1 MVGSL
6 SAVSIKQ
13 SEILRERGSLM
24 ELVVPPTVLR
34 TGAAHAQWSAW
45 ATRIGDALSAG
56 EDLLLRIGKDDAF
69 DPAEGAKLS
78 AALAT
83 LVEPHFGKAC
93 ALIATGGETARAML
107 SAARIDGLELVAEV
121 EAGVAIG
128 RPLGEHAQH
137 CAHVVTKAGAFGTEN
152 ALYSAWQRLHDD
164 RAAMLHHVPSE
175 TSK

>member
-1 MVGSL
+1 
-6 SAVSIKQ
+6 
-13 SEILRERGSLM
+13 
-24 ELVVPPTVLR
+24 VLR

-152 ALYSAWQRLHDD
+152 ALYSAWQRLRDE
-164 RAAMLHHVPSE
+164 RAATLHHVPSE
-175 TSK
+175 TSQ